1 MTMSRRRVAAA
12 GLVLLLAAMGC
23 AETDEGDDVSAPTTT
38 DAGTAVTTES
48 DGTETGD
55 EPPSSDSDGE
65 TGETNAAL
73 QWALD
78 YTGGPGGEAAGDP
91 IVLGMASN
99 TSLFPQVGDG
109 TDLAVDFVN
118 EQLGGVGGRPIE
130 LITCAA
136 VAADDGASCGAQ
148 FANDDEVVLAMV
160 GAMLA
165 GNDEFYA
172 AISGIKPGYGLGPLA
187 LGDYTAT
194 DSVSYTSAAL
204 GAGMGGGLFVAEDL
218 QPDVAALVVTDD
230 AAGRGALSL
239 FEPVLADRGVELVS
253 VFVSPT
259 ATAPEIESAFRSAG
273 ADTVDAILIGLFEQ
287 GCIAAYDA
295 LRNLGVN
302 ALEQP
307 VSTTTAC
314 WTPAFQQHVA
324 NAGEPGQFPDGWYF
338 TNPLGYNLFEPDL
351 ESGIDTFR
359 LAADQAGATEAA
371 TDVTAAGSFAGILT
385 MVRHLNAVDGDYSFD
400 TLTAEIRDFEGPAM
414 LQAGPITCGA
424 PPVFKGVCSTR
435 VSAHRYIDGGWE
447 NVRAG
452 DDLIDI
458 TPILI
463 GEE

>member
-1 MTMSRRRVAAA
+1 MSRRRVAAA
-12 GLVLLLAAMGC
+12 GLALALAAMGC
-23 AETDEGDDVSAPTTT
+23 AETDESDDVSAPATT
-38 DAGTAVTTES
+38 DAGTAVTTEP

-55 EPPSSDSDGE
+55 EPPSSD
-65 TGETNAAL
+65 TGVENGGTEPAL

-78 YTGGPGGEAAGDP
+78 YTGGSGGEATGEP
-91 IVLGMASN
+91 ITLGIATN

-136 VAADDGASCGAQ
+136 VAAEDGASCGAQ

-160 GAMLA
+160 GAMVA

-172 AISGIKPGYGLGPLA
+172 AISGITPGYGLGPLA
-187 LGDYTAT
+187 LGDYTTT

-218 QPDVAALVVTDD
+218 QPEVAALVVTDD

-239 FEPVLADRGVELVS
+239 LEPVLAERGVELVS
-253 VFVSPT
+253 VFVSST
-259 ATAPEIESAFRSAG
+259 ATAPEIESAFRSTG
-273 ADTVDAILIGLFEQ
+273 ADSVDAILIGLFEQ

-295 LRNLGVN
+295 LRNLGVD

-314 WTPAFQQHVA
+314 WNPAFQEHVA
-324 NAGEPGQFPDGWYF
+324 DSGEPGLFPNGWYF

-351 ESGIDTFR
+351 ESGIDTYR
-359 LAADQAGATEAA
+359 LVVDQAGAIEAT
-371 TDVTAAGSFAGILT
+371 TDVAAAGAFAGVLS

-458 TPILI
+458 TPLLI